1 MRILS
6 IGDFHGKFPAKLKRL
21 AKDVDMVLSVGDY
34 FPWSLRKEF
43 FKHCYGAGVEL
54 WEAVGKKRYKE
65 CKLKDLKVG
74 EYLIIKFLAGLDA
87 PVITVPGNYDVPL
100 NDQYSEERFAPSGW
114 GWEDQDFLAKILKK
128 YPKIKRFEYSYV
140 KVGDLI
146 FIGGFGHSSPGMVRS
161 KAYRKHK
168 KKLDRLFKKFR
179 KENREG
185 RVVFVA
191 HNMPYDTRLDK
202 IRWKGADPK
211 ARGKHYGS
219 KMVRRIINKWQ
230 PVLFIGG
237 HHHENQG
244 REKLGRTIVMNSG
257 AALDGQAAIIEFDEV
272 KGKVKKVEF
281 VK

>member
-6 IGDFHGKFPAKLKRL
+6 IGDFHGKFPAKLKKL
-21 AKDVDMVLSVGDY
+21 AKQVDLVVSVGDY
-34 FPWSLRKEF
+34 FPNSLIKTF
-43 FKHCYGAGVEL
+43 FKYCYGRDVEL
-54 WEAVGKKRYKE
+54 WDVIGKKKYKE
-65 CKLKDLKVG
+65 SRLKDFERG
-74 EYLIIKFLAGLDA
+74 EDGTLKFLGGLDV
-87 PVITVPGNYDVPL
+87 PVITVPGNADVPL
-100 NDQYSEERFAPSGW
+100 NDQYTLLRFSPPDW
-114 GWEDQDFLAKILKK
+114 KWVEQDFLAKILKK
-128 YPKIKRFEYSYV
+128 YPKIKRFEYSYT

-146 FIGGFGHSSPGMVRS
+146 FIGGFGHSSPGMVKS
-161 KAYRKHK
+161 KAYRKYK
-168 KKLDRLFKKFR
+168 KKLDALFKKFR

-202 IRWKGADPK
+202 IRWKGADPR

-219 KMVRRIINKWQ
+219 KLVRRIINKWQ

-257 AALDGQAAIIEFDEV
+257 AAHDGQAAIIDFDEA
-272 KGKVKKVEF
+272 KGKVKRVEF